1 MKKKKKNFTNNACG
15 GYSLSAK
22 WPTLIARGGLG
33 SYTINRAVYCIKT
46 TQSSSPNENF
56 QFAQS
61 VEK

>member
-1 MKKKKKNFTNNACG
+1 MR
-15 GYSLSAK
+15 GYSVSAK
-22 WPTLIARGGLG
+22 WPTLIASGGLG

-61 VEK
+61 VE